1 MKLENLIYSERGTT
15 TMKTVAE
22 SFAKLVISYLAVVFV
37 IMFMPVFLITK
48 DIALFDS
55 VIEYLF
61 SNNR

>member
-1 MKLENLIYSERGTT
+1 
-15 TMKTVAE
+15 MKTIAE

-37 IMFMPVFLITK
+37 IMFMPVFLITN

-55 VIEYLF
+55 IIEYLF

>member
-1 MKLENLIYSERGTT
+1 
-15 TMKTVAE
+15 MKTVAE